1 VFSEFTHNYSPIAGN
16 VYVSA
21 IFAAIPIVIILVMLG
36 GLRTKAHWAALAGLA
51 SALLVA
57 VLVYRMPVGLAGSA
71 ALYGAAFGFWPITWI
86 VINALF
92 LHNLTVETGKFDIVR
107 DSLASLT
114 TDRRIQALIIA
125 FAFGALLE
133 GIAGFGAPVAITA
146 AILASLGFNPL
157 YAAAIALLANT
168 APVAFGSLGVPV
180 TTLGGLVAPI
190 VNGDTTQVTNALS
203 AMIGRQLPLFS
214 LIVPG
219 FMIFVM
225 AGWRGMIQVMP
236 AVLTAGVTFA
246 LGQFFAAN
254 FLGPTL
260 VDVIAALLS
269 LAGLYILLQ
278 FWQPRTAWRFP
289 DEPEV
294 AQEAESPR
302 ARRTPR
308 GRPAAGPTSG
318 FAAGASPSVDR
329 GGRGSGGTFS
339 AFLPYIILV
348 GVVVLS
354 RLSDL
359 IPGLAVSEE
368 AAENTSPLGFL
379 GQGDITGFLKSFDI
393 SFSWPGLDGLVTR
406 IPPIVEQGTPAEDA
420 VYTATYNWSIFSA
433 AGTVVLFA
441 AIIAGLAMGAGLGTM
456 LRVYGR
462 TLNQLKLAI
471 LTIALVLALAF
482 VLNYSGATSTLGLA
496 FAATGFFF
504 PFFSAFIGWLGVV
517 LTGSDTSANALFG
530 PTQTITAQQLDI
542 PPAIAGATNSSGGVM
557 GKMVSPQ
564 NLAVGA
570 SAIGQVGREGDI
582 FRLTIRWSL
591 ILTVAMG
598 ILAMIQV
605 YLIPWIIPPL
615 GGGG

>member
-21 IFAAIPIVIILVMLG
+21 IFAAIPIIIILVMLG
-36 GLRTKAHWAALAGLA
+36 GLRTKAHWAALAGLV

-57 VLVYRMPVGLAGSA
+57 TLVYRMPVGLAGSA

-92 LHNLTVETGKFDIVR
+92 LHNLTIETGKFDIVR
-107 DSLASLT
+107 NSLASLT

-225 AGWRGMIQVMP
+225 AGWRGMMQVMP
-236 AVLTAGVTFA
+236 AVLTAGITFA

-278 FWQPRTAWRFP
+278 FWQPATTWRFP
-289 DEPEV
+289 DEPE
-294 AQEAESPR
+294 AAESESPR
-302 ARRTPR
+302 ARPTPR

-406 IPPIVEQGTPAEDA
+406 IPPIVPQGTPAEDA
-420 VYTATYNWSIFSA
+420 VYTATYNWSVFSA

-591 ILTVAMG
+591 LLTVAMG

-615 GGGG
+615 GGVG